1 MDTSESTDNDVP
13 SQRTGGTAKLDKH
26 TEFLDGQS
34 EVGAKGVVNFAS
46 ASTLPER
53 LPAYE
58 IALATCD
65 GERFLEEQLK
75 SLQAQTLTP
84 RRLVVVDDASTDQSL
99 TILRGWARESGI
111 PVLAYSQDSRQG
123 SLATFGQALAATE
136 AGYVLLCD
144 QDDHWD
150 SDKAEILLHRMLHLE
165 ALHGVNTPLLVHS
178 NLRVMDAAGNVNHPS
193 FHRLQNLEPQRD
205 TLLDLAFQ
213 NTVTGCATLV
223 NRACL
228 KAALPFPEHAVLH
241 DWWLAMVAAR
251 LGFLDYD
258 PTARLSYRQHG
269 RNLVG
274 AAGFGRHMR
283 QRLRQLPEAWAS
295 GALVVPA
302 IVQLQTFVHRY
313 GPTELIPAVEQLVS
327 GGRRSRLRAAMKLQL
342 GKHGWLR
349 SIGFY
354 ICLMLWQSN
363 DP

>member
-1 MDTSESTDNDVP
+1 MGV
-13 SQRTGGTAKLDKH
+13 
-26 TEFLDGQS
+26 
-34 EVGAKGVVNFAS
+34 KGVVTF
-46 ASTLPER
+46 STANRAPAK

-75 SLQAQTLTP
+75 SLRAQTLTP

-99 TILRGWARESGI
+99 TILRGWARQSGI
-111 PVLAYSQDSRQG
+111 PVMAYSRDNRQG

-136 AGYVLLCD
+136 TGYVLLCD
-144 QDDHWD
+144 QDDRWD

-165 ALHGVNTPLLVHS
+165 ALHGMNTPLLVHS

-193 FHRLQNLEPQRD
+193 FHRLQNLDPQRD
-205 TLLDLAFQ
+205 ALLDLAFQ

-228 KAALPFPEHAVLH
+228 KAALPFPEQAVLH

-274 AAGFGRHMR
+274 AAGFARQMR
-283 QRLRQLPEAWAS
+283 QRLRQLPQTWAS

-302 IVQLQTFVHRY
+302 IVQLQAFVHRY
-313 GPTELIPAVEQLVS
+313 GPAELIPAVEQLVS
-327 GGRRSRLRAAMKLQL
+327 GGRRSRLRAAMNLQL
-342 GKHGWLR
+342 SKHGWLR
-349 SIGFY
+349 TTGFY
-354 ICLMLWQSN
+354 ICLLLWQSN